1 MKLLRVWLLVLLT
14 VLLPIRG
21 GMAAAML
28 CPPAGAAGPA
38 GLMQHQGG
46 HGHGVG
52 HESGHGSD
60 HEGDHA
66 HGHHAAHGGAAGAG
80 TDPAAHAHADGCDLC
95 SASCACPPLPSAAVS
110 GVPEPRGLKSA
121 GAPDPVAPAPRFLSG
136 GLERPPRSA

>member
-21 GMAAAML
+21 GLAAAML
-28 CPPAGAAGPA
+28 CPPAGAAGPS
-38 GLMQHQGG
+38 GLVQHQG
-46 HGHGVG
+46 
-52 HESGHGSD
+52 GHGSD

-66 HGHHAAHGGAAGAG
+66 HGHHASHGAATEAG
-80 TDPAAHAHADGCDLC
+80 TDPTHAGTDGCDLC
-95 SASCACPPLPSAAVS
+95 SASCACPPLPSAVVS